1 MYTYIQINTWT
12 AFPLKNARIYMT
24 YFDAAGRLMLMLC
37 RRSHA
42 EVLHRFCTCGF
53 PDVVH
58 GNTATG
64 RMPAQPCTATACLC
78 RAAGKCRAHAHVR
91 IKRVRHA

>member
-1 MYTYIQINTWT
+1 MDGIST
-12 AFPLKNARIYMT
+12 KNARIYMT
-24 YFDAAGRLMLMLC
+24 FFDAAGRLMLMLC

-64 RMPAQPCTATACLC
+64 MHAGCL
-78 RAAGKCRAHAHVR
+78 RSHAR
-91 IKRVRHA
+91 RRHAYAAPQVSAERTHMYA